1 MEKAAVFTPL
11 IIFFAFFA
19 LIIILFFRFVFKL
32 IAKSKNEEWTGIV
45 IDKKSNKSRDF
56 DTNRIN
62 INYYLVVKMEAGR
75 HKNIALSRERWDS
88 FSVGDKIHKPKGKLY
103 PEKI

>member
-19 LIIILFFRFVFKL
+19 LLIFLFFRFVFKL
-32 IAKSKNEEWTGIV
+32 ITKAKNEEWTGIV

-62 INYYLVVKMEAGR
+62 INYYLVVKMEVGSDR
-75 HKNIALSRERWDS
+75 NIGLSRQLWES
-88 FSVGDKIHKPKGKLY
+88 FSIGDKIHKAKGKLY